1 MCEECRQ
8 SPCHPRCPNA
18 PDPRAV
24 FVCSGCS
31 QDIYEGDW
39 VFHIMGE
46 QYCEKC
52 IEGFREEATLD
63 DFDF

>member
-1 MCEECRQ
+1 MCEECRCL
-8 SPCHPRCPNA
+8 PCHPRCPNA
-18 PDPRAV
+18 PEPRAV
-24 FVCSGCS
+24 YVCSGCS

-39 VFHIMGE
+39 VYHILGE

-52 IEGFREEATLD
+52 IDRAKEEAEFN

>member
-1 MCEECRQ
+1 MCEECH
-8 SPCHPRCPNA
+8 SIPCHPRCPNA
-18 PDPRAV
+18 PEPRAV
-24 FVCSGCS
+24 YVCSGCS

-39 VFHIMGE
+39 VYHILGE

-52 IEGFREEATLD
+52 IDRAKEEAEFN